1 MQDKILDL
9 QTITKFQFVS
19 LSLYHNKIIISHI
32 LKNHMPV
39 WQISYIY
46 PITYSQISRT
56 YFVLRSIKIRTIF
69 FLLIYNIFPMSI
81 PKIFCQHFKG
91 AGMRSTLIICK
102 S

>member
-32 LKNHMPV
+32 LKNYMPV
-39 WQISYIY
+39 RRISYIY

-69 FLLIYNIFPMSI
+69 FLLIYSIFPMSI
-81 PKIFCQHFKG
+81 PKIF
-91 AGMRSTLIICK
+91 ANTSRVLA
-102 S
+102 